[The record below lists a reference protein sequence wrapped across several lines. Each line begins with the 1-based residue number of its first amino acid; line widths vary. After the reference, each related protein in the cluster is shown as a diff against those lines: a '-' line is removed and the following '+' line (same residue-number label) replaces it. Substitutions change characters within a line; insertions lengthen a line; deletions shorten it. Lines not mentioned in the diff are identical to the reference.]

1 MRSHHYTDAYLL
13 WIVSSFLEQSP
24 AMVRSDLSMDEL
36 GADSFDMVELQA
48 LVEEAFGIQIPRQL
62 PTYIT
67 FDELLTLVLR
77 SGAALR
83 C

>member
-1 MRSHHYTDAYLL
+1 MRSHRYTDACPL

-24 AMVRSDLSMDEL
+24 AMVRSDRLMDEL
-36 GADSFDMVELQA
+36 GADSFDMGELQA
-48 LVEEAFGIQIPRQL
+48 LVEEAFGIQVPRQL

-67 FDELLTLVLR
+67 CDELLTLVLR

>member
-1 MRSHHYTDAYLL
+1 MRSHRYTDACLL

-24 AMVRSDLSMDEL
+24 AMVRSDRSMDEL

>member
-1 MRSHHYTDAYLL
+1 MHSHHYTKACLE
-13 WIVSSFLEQSP
+13 WIVCSFLEQSR
-24 AMVRSDLSMDEL
+24 AMVCSDRSMDEL

-48 LVEEAFGIQIPRQL
+48 LVEEAFGIFIPRQL

-83 C
+83 Y